1 MNISEYAARM
11 GVSKATIYRKIK
23 DFGYS
28 PKDLRGDKGELT
40 DEALSILSAVI
51 DKTYQRNAGN
61 ENFSQMEHVSRD
73 VSPLRNS
80 HTCDVSQSQRVAEL
94 EQELKET
101 RARLAAAESR
111 INELLL
117 RAAER
122 EQQNAE
128 AWRDALERLQR
139 IEEQKLLTGPAPERR
154 TIWQRLFHVADK

>member
-23 DFGYS
+23 AFGYS
-28 PKDLRGDKGELT
+28 PKDLRGDNGELT

-51 DKTYQRNAGN
+51 DETYQRNAGN
-61 ENFSQMEHVSRD
+61 APFSQMEHVSCD
-73 VSPLRNS
+73 VAPLRNS
-80 HTCDVSQSQRVAEL
+80 HDCDVSQSQRVAEL

-101 RARLAAAESR
+101 RAKLAEAEAR
-111 INELLL
+111 INEMLQ
-117 RAAER
+117 RSAER

-128 AWRDALERLQR
+128 AWREALERLQR
-139 IEEQKLLTGPAPERR
+139 IEEQKLLAGPTPERR